1 MEFIYFLNNEVL
13 GHVSVIFWKGG
24 NENMKTRKIGVVLL
38 ALLLAGIA
46 MVPMVSAMEQSVQ
59 NKMTEVDP
67 KTDIQGFVSVD
78 VINIDPAIK
87 AATPYYGLLVMSDEG
102 KQNFLKSLDAMSVT
116 SGSNALI
123 TSDNKAEIRNNLSA
137 LWKKY
142 PVISETRK
150 GDAGY
155 PSYGGTITTIKFA
168 PQVRN
173 IQLTDQEN
181 KFLEKTESLMNTA
194 SGQKQENSVIPM
206 WIGSP
211 SHLRLSYWAAYK
223 ESFPYP
229 DSVGTYS
236 IVPDTW
242 YDNSPEPFHTVFHS
256 IDHYYSPLG
265 IGGAPANTQS
275 FVTTAKNYYHSGSA
289 YYSQAAANLGYA
301 SHFIEDVGNPMHT
314 GYEWQQYNNPWVHSN
329 YETYVGNRW
338 YSSNFDYVVSN
349 NNNYYWYTNW
359 NQGTKDLAGYTNGY
373 LDTIYTKVYNKGQ
386 NWNLAQD
393 TSIDAVTQNVILKT
407 TKYTDGLALY
417 ARIG

>member
-1 MEFIYFLNNEVL
+1 MNI
-13 GHVSVIFWKGG
+13 
-24 NENMKTRKIGVVLL
+24 RKIGVVLL
-38 ALLLAGIA
+38 ALLLAALVI
-46 MVPMVSAMEQSVQ
+46 VPLVSAADQSVQ
-59 NKMTEVDP
+59 GKMIEVDP
-67 KTDIQGFVSVD
+67 KTDVQGFVPVD
-78 VINIDPAIK
+78 VINIDPSVK
-87 AATPYYGLLVMSDEG
+87 VATPYYGMLVLSDEG
-102 KQNFLKSLDAMSVT
+102 KQNFFKSLDAMSVI
-116 SGSNALI
+116 SGSNALL

-168 PQVRN
+168 PRMQNAR
-173 IQLTDQEN
+173 LTDDEN
-181 KFLEKTESLMNTA
+181 TFLKQTESVMNSA
-194 SGQKQENSVIPM
+194 SGQVQANSVIPM
-206 WIGSP
+206 WVGSP
-211 SHLRLSYWAAYK
+211 SHQRISYLAAQK

-229 DSVGTYS
+229 NTVGTYS

-256 IDHYYSPLG
+256 YDHYYSPAG

-275 FVTTAKNYYHSGSA
+275 FVATANSNYRKGSS
-289 YYSQAAANLGYA
+289 YYSTAAANLGYA
-301 SHFIEDVGNPMHT
+301 CHFIEDVGNPMHT
-314 GYEWQQYNNPWVHSN
+314 GREWDQYWNPWVHSN

-373 LDTIYTKVYNKGQ
+373 LDTIYTKIYNKGQ

-407 TKYTDGLALY
+407 AKYTNGLALY